1 MKNLL
6 SIFIFFSFVSI
17 VNAEESP
24 KQFLCTTP
32 AHTDTYFFSTNGN
45 KATLETDGNLI
56 SGGLFEKTDEYYFFH
71 FTHENTKAKFQ
82 LNRYTRG
89 LSLYL
94 NGKLDT
100 EWPDTAKCELVEKSF

>member
-6 SIFIFFSFVSI
+6 SIFIFFSFISI
-17 VNAEESP
+17 ANAQEPP

-32 AHTDTYFFSTNGN
+32 SHTDTMFFSINGN
-45 KATLETDGNLI
+45 KVTLETDGNLI
-56 SGGLFEKTDEYYFFH
+56 SGGLFEKTEEYYFFH
-71 FTHENTKAKFQ
+71 FIHEGTKAKFR

-94 NGKLDT
+94 NDKLDN